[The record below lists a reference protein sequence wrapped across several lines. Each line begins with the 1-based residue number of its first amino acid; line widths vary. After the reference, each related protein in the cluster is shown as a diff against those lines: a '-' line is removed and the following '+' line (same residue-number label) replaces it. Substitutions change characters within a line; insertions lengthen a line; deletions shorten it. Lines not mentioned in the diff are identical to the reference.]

1 MYLVTSDPIKLIN
14 CRITVLKFLI
24 VLIVSQIVAKN
35 ADRFLGCTVR
45 MTYNIFNKRSY
56 IFQTYFTVC
65 QYAVLH

>member
-1 MYLVTSDPIKLIN
+1 MYLVTSVPIKLIN
-14 CRITVLKFLI
+14 CRIPVLFVLI
-24 VLIVSQIVAKN
+24 VLQIVAKN